1 MQLETNKQKKNK
13 VFLTIYC
20 FNFYP
25 DGLSVF
31 IKGAILKNLPLEKIY

>member
-20 FNFYP
+20 
-25 DGLSVF
+25 LQ
-31 IKGAILKNLPLEKIY
+31 LETQYSMQLETNKQKKTKYF